1 MKQCFS
7 ELTGGAFVLHVEG
20 RLSSTAAYAS
30 LPPWF
35 TCSFTLM
42 TSFFSAVCK
51 FLCKISSQLRLKYFV
66 LFGVLHLL

>member
-7 ELTGGAFVLHVEG
+7 ELTGDAFALHVEG
-20 RLSSTAAYAS
+20 LSSAAAYAF

-35 TCSFTLM
+35 MCSFTLM

-66 LFGVLHLL
+66 LFEVLHLF